1 MMSSYVDSQFNFLDW
16 HRRNHCASIRYL
28 LSIYFLE
35 FLEKGLPYGTL
46 FANVIGSFIAGAVI
60 LLVAEKANIGE
71 SYRLFL
77 VVGLAGSLTTMS
89 TLSLETFDMINLG
102 NYLQAALNV
111 LVNVLA
117 SLTAVAIGFY
127 ITRLIISSQ

>member
-1 MMSSYVDSQFNFLDW
+1 M
-16 HRRNHCASIRYL
+16 
-28 LSIYFLE
+28 
-35 FLEKGLPYGTL
+35 
-46 FANVIGSFIAGAVI
+46 IGSFIAGAVI

-102 NYLQAALNV
+102 NYLQAGLNV
-111 LVNVLA
+111 LVNILA

>member
-1 MMSSYVDSQFNFLDW
+1 MLTLNSIFLIGIGATIG
-16 HRRNHCASIRYL
+16 ASIRYL

-46 FANVIGSFIAGAVI
+46 FANVIGSFIAGSVI

-102 NYLQAALNV
+102 NYLQAGLNV

>member
-1 MMSSYVDSQFNFLDW
+1 M
-16 HRRNHCASIRYL
+16 
-28 LSIYFLE
+28 
-35 FLEKGLPYGTL
+35 
-46 FANVIGSFIAGAVI
+46 
-60 LLVAEKANIGE
+60 AEKANIGE

-102 NYLQAALNV
+102 NYLQAGLNV
-111 LVNVLA
+111 LVNILA

>member
-1 MMSSYVDSQFNFLDW
+1 
-16 HRRNHCASIRYL
+16 
-28 LSIYFLE
+28 
-35 FLEKGLPYGTL
+35 
-46 FANVIGSFIAGAVI
+46 
-60 LLVAEKANIGE
+60 
-71 SYRLFL
+71 
-77 VVGLAGSLTTMS
+77 LAGSLTTMS

>member
-1 MMSSYVDSQFNFLDW
+1 MLTLNSIFLIGIGATIG
-16 HRRNHCASIRYL
+16 ASIRYL

-89 TLSLETFDMINLG
+89 TLSGVTCDMSHLG
-102 NYLQAALNV
+102 DVVEAGWNG
-111 LVNVLA
+111 LVISLA
-117 SLTAVAIGFY
+117 
-127 ITRLIISSQ
+127 

>member
-1 MMSSYVDSQFNFLDW
+1 
-16 HRRNHCASIRYL
+16 
-28 LSIYFLE
+28 
-35 FLEKGLPYGTL
+35 
-46 FANVIGSFIAGAVI
+46 VI

-102 NYLQAALNV
+102 NYLQAGLNV

>member
-1 MMSSYVDSQFNFLDW
+1 MLTLNSIFLIGIGATIG
-16 HRRNHCASIRYL
+16 ASIRYL

-46 FANVIGSFIAGAVI
+46 FANVIGSLIAGAVI

-102 NYLQAALNV
+102 NYLQAGLNV
-111 LVNVLA
+111 LVNIFA

>member
-1 MMSSYVDSQFNFLDW
+1 
-16 HRRNHCASIRYL
+16 
-28 LSIYFLE
+28 
-35 FLEKGLPYGTL
+35 
-46 FANVIGSFIAGAVI
+46 
-60 LLVAEKANIGE
+60 VAEKANIGE

-111 LVNVLA
+111 LVNILA

>member
-1 MMSSYVDSQFNFLDW
+1 MLTLNSIFLIGIGATIG
-16 HRRNHCASIRYL
+16 ASIRYL

-46 FANVIGSFIAGAVI
+46 FSNVIGSFIAGAVI
-60 LLVAEKANIGE
+60 LLVAEKTNIGE

-102 NYLQAALNV
+102 NYLQAGLNV
-111 LVNVLA
+111 LVNILA

>member
-1 MMSSYVDSQFNFLDW
+1 
-16 HRRNHCASIRYL
+16 
-28 LSIYFLE
+28 
-35 FLEKGLPYGTL
+35 
-46 FANVIGSFIAGAVI
+46 
-60 LLVAEKANIGE
+60 
-71 SYRLFL
+71 

-102 NYLQAALNV
+102 NYLQAGLNV
-111 LVNVLA
+111 LVNILA

>member
-1 MMSSYVDSQFNFLDW
+1 MLTLNSIFLIGIGATIG
-16 HRRNHCASIRYL
+16 ASIRYF

-46 FANVIGSFIAGAVI
+46 FANVIGSFIAGSVI

-77 VVGLAGSLTTMS
+77 VVGMAGSLTTMS
-89 TLSLETFDMINLG
+89 TLSLETFHMINLG
-102 NYLQAALNV
+102 NYLQAGLNV

>member
-1 MMSSYVDSQFNFLDW
+1 MLTLNSIFLIGIGATIG
-16 HRRNHCASIRYL
+16 ASIRYL

-77 VVGLAGSLTTMS
+77 VVGMAGSLTTMS

-102 NYLQAALNV
+102 NYFQAGLNV
-111 LVNVLA
+111 LVNILA